1 MAKMQTKRSS
11 AGGSVKRGSG
21 GATITREARSGELVG
36 IGHRTQH
43 GNKIGRSASS
53 GEFEIVGPRG
63 EPSVRI
69 KVKAAMPLRAGQR
82 YVLLDDPTTAGS
94 DTSSAFE
101 PSPWAQALLRGRE
114 MALADLKSCG
124 GAYDLEQVRA
134 MLGGI
139 SRSQVH
145 AKVKDGKL
153 LAIPGPSN
161 HRHYPVVQFNARGEL
176 IEGLDQVQA
185 ALDDGP
191 WIVLN
196 FLIHP
201 DARLQGRKPIE
212 LLEEG
217 KVDVVVTAA
226 RRVGEAGA

>member
-1 MAKMQTKRSS
+1 MAKTQTSRPA
-11 AGGSVKRGSG
+11 AGGSNGKPIGAGPRAQHRVKINRDAGS
-21 GATITREARSGELVG
+21 A
-36 IGHRTQH
+36 
-43 GNKIGRSASS
+43 
-53 GEFEIVGPRG
+53 EFEIVGPRG
-63 EPSVRI
+63 LHGVRI
-69 KVKAAMPLRAGQR
+69 KVKATTPLRAGHN
-82 YVLLDDPTTAGS
+82 YVLLDDPAGS
-94 DTSSAFE
+94 GAAAASAFE

-114 MALADLKSCG
+114 MALADLKGCG

-153 LAIPGPSN
+153 LAVPGPSN

-201 DARLQGRKPIE
+201 DVRLQGRKPIE
-212 LLEEG
+212 LLAEG
-217 KVDVVVTAA
+217 KVDAVVAAA